1 MPTSKTRTRNVSA
14 ELSRIVAAFMADE
27 AERRG
32 DPRVYKLKPGQH
44 IYRYVG
50 RAGRTRYCY
59 TQWADTNGDYWAF
72 NEVIRYHNA
81 KAKVG
86 ELVERTERTQW
97 VRCATRSSALKRAQR
112 RYNTAAANAR
122 KRREKV
128 PA

>member
-1 MPTSKTRTRNVSA
+1 MA
-14 ELSRIVAAFMADE
+14 ELSRIMGDFLADAAAD
-27 AERRG
+27 RG
-32 DPRVYKLKPGQH
+32 ESRVYKLKPNQH

-50 RAGRTRYCY
+50 RVARTRYCY

-86 ELVERTERTQW
+86 ELVERTERTKW

-112 RYNTAAANAR
+112 RYNTAAATAR
-122 KRREKV
+122 KRRQKV
-128 PA
+128 AA